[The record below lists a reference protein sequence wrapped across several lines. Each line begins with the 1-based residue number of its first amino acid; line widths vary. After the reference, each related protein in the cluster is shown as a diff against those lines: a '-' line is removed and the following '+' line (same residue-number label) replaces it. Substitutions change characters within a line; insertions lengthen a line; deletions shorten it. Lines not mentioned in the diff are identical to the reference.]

1 MSNDINMNIPSV
13 SVDDFVEEMTRVYVP
28 TIKAGYPINMIPAAM
43 LWGPPGVGKS
53 DGVREFADRLGTATD
68 KRVNVTDV
76 RLLLFSP
83 VDLRGVPLQ
92 PFH

>member
-43 LWGPPGVGKS
+43 LWG
-53 DGVREFADRLGTATD
+53 VRVLERVMESENLQTGLERL
-68 KRVNVTDV
+68 RI
-76 RLLLFSP
+76 
-83 VDLRGVPLQ
+83 RG
-92 PFH
+92 